1 MIQMISLEEKII
13 GNLQESEFQYII
25 DLERK
30 IFGNILCLEDKKLLI
45 DVEDRGIARRVFYS
59 YTLPLLEGAGLC
71 SPKQQKNAI
80 FWGTIHLCLGLHLR
94 YADYIIDND
103 KIDKSPLS
111 ISEKSYL
118 YLLLAQMLLSQKGYL
133 WGEEQLAMYR
143 QYFDYENEINC
154 DQFHDFGSLWR
165 RVSPLLVICESYLKS
180 SWQIIDL
187 NFYYKR
193 YLSCFLLKEDCI
205 DIIKDIN
212 FQKTPVTS
220 LISDYGVH
228 IDGNLVLMVS
238 VIDSVNV
245 IVNRTLA
252 KIKNHISEKLP
263 IWKIII
269 DSFLS

>member
-1 MIQMISLEEKII
+1 MISLEEKII
-13 GNLQESEFQYII
+13 GYLQQSEFQHLI
-25 DLERK
+25 DVERK
-30 IFGNILCLEDKKLLI
+30 IFDNKLGLEHEKLLI
-45 DVEDRGIARRVFYS
+45 DVEDRGIARRYFYL
-59 YTLPLLEGAGLC
+59 YTLPLLEGTGLC
-71 SPKQQKNAI
+71 SPKQQEKAI
-80 FWGTIHLCLGLHLR
+80 FWGTIQLCLGLHLR

-103 KIDKSPLS
+103 KIDKSRLL
-111 ISEKSYL
+111 ISEKSYI

-143 QYFDYENEINC
+143 QYFDYENEVNS

-165 RVSPLLVICESYLKS
+165 RVSPLIIICESYLKS

-193 YLSCFLLKEDCI
+193 YLSCFLLKGDCL

-212 FQKTPVTS
+212 FQKTPVTN
-220 LISDYGVH
+220 LIYDYDFH
-228 IDGNLVLMVS
+228 IDGNLMLIANA
-238 VIDSVNV
+238 IDSVDV
-245 IVNRTLA
+245 IVNRTLT
-252 KIKNHISEKLP
+252 KIKNNISEQLP